1 MSTEG
6 NKMDKDPLHIYK
18 AYLEEQEKTNR
29 FNRREKSLGMY
40 TASGAGLCMKKQWY
54 LKNDAKMKTQSNP
67 TRRKLQ
73 LGTIIGNYFEKA
85 IKWYASQ
92 GKKDYLYY
100 TERQMKH
107 KEYNISGSFDLLILD
122 KDNKGYLY
130 DWKTTNVWSWKSIF
144 SDKSTAKDNYEYQL
158 GTYAMMLEDNCL
170 EVKGPPIEIVEM
182 GLVYYK
188 KDDSVMK
195 IKPVEL
201 SYKTFA
207 RDYWERVNNIVTEPT
222 PSMNNY
228 MPAYKWECG
237 DYCDYV
243 DICDSPYIKR
253 G

>member
-1 MSTEG
+1 M
-6 NKMDKDPLHIYK
+6 
-18 AYLEEQEKTNR
+18 
-29 FNRREKSLGMY
+29 
-40 TASGAGLCMKKQWY
+40 
-54 LKNDAKMKTQSNP
+54 
-67 TRRKLQ
+67 
-73 LGTIIGNYFEKA
+73 
-85 IKWYASQ
+85 
-92 GKKDYLYY
+92 
-100 TERQMKH
+100 
-107 KEYNISGSFDLLILD
+107 LIVD
-122 KDNKGYLY
+122 ENNKGYLY

-144 SDKSTAKDNYEYQL
+144 SDKASSKDNYEYQL
-158 GTYAMMLEDNCL
+158 GTYAMMLEDNCFEL
-170 EVKGPPIEIVEM
+170 EGPPIKIAEM

-195 IKPVEL
+195 IKPVDL